1 MLHTFQRLRNL
12 SALNAQRL
20 LPLCM
25 SLLLLLIAAMQ
36 PLAVAQAQESGE
48 FGRDQ
53 DRAGRYEDGVFKGEE
68 IDVELVSETQNVMPG
83 QTLWTAIRLN
93 PTEGWHTYS
102 KWPGDSGDAT
112 FIHSWELP
120 EGAQAGDIQWPVPTW
135 LPFPGSDLVTFSYK
149 KEVLLLVPIEVP
161 ADFAGSEFA
170 MTAHVEW
177 QVCDLICLIDDA
189 EVSLTLPVAQGELR
203 PDPQWADAIAAV
215 REALPT
221 ADHAIEGLFAIAGD
235 RVSFSFVSND
245 QVFSNADDVW
255 FFPEQRRILDPGPL
269 RDVTLL
275 PGLVQITHA
284 QPRRML
290 TDLEQINGLLA
301 VQHAGGQVLGYDITT
316 DLASPDGLAAI
327 VAVANEQAGPGALAG
342 GERSLLTIIVFAL
355 LGGLIL
361 NLMPCVFPVLS
372 LKVLNLTSHD
382 GASSRQ
388 YRLHGLAY
396 TAGIVL
402 AFMVLASVLLMLR
415 AGGEAVG
422 WAFQLQSPWFVALL
436 VFLFFVMGL
445 SLSGVYEFG
454 TRLMGVGSSL
464 TTSSGYKSSFST
476 GVLATVVAS
485 PCTAPFMGA
494 ALGFALAQS
503 WLVAMIVFAS
513 LGLGMALPFLIL
525 SFSPALMKH
534 MPKPGPWMVTFKEF
548 MAFPM
553 YAAALWL
560 LWVLGVQV
568 GINGMIAVASA
579 ALLLALALW
588 LLQKGSGA
596 SDGRRRVGMAV
607 SLVLTV
613 VALSVLRMPLLEP
626 RLGGSGPGV
635 DMSGADYDASFE
647 VFSSARVSE
656 LRGNGTPVFVNMTAA
671 WCITCLANEQ
681 TTLNTQ
687 RVQQAMVDYGI
698 TYMKGDWTNQDP
710 EISRVLDEFNRP
722 SVPLYILYPGDP
734 SAEPVILPQLLTP
747 TIALDAFSSL

>member
-1 MLHTFQRLRNL
+1 MVYTFQRLLNL
-12 SALNAQRL
+12 SGSEVRRIA
-20 LPLCM
+20 PLFM
-25 SLLLLLIAAMQ
+25 AFV
-36 PLAVAQAQESGE
+36 VAWPVLTGVSVQAQESG
-48 FGRDQ
+48 FGS
-53 DRAGRYEDGVFKGEE
+53 DREARYEGNVYKGDE
-68 IDVELVSETQNVMPG
+68 IDVELISESRNVVPG
-83 QTLWTAIRLN
+83 QTLWTAIRLD

-112 FIHSWELP
+112 FVHSWTLP
-120 EGAQAGDIQWPVPTW
+120 EGAQAGDIQWPNPTW

-149 KEVLLLVPIEVP
+149 EEVMLMVPIEVP
-161 ADFAGSEFA
+161 ADFTGSEFPI
-170 MTAHVEW
+170 TAHVEW
-177 QVCDLICLIDDA
+177 QVCDLICLIEDA
-189 EVSLTLPVAQGELR
+189 EVSLTLPVTGDQLQ
-203 PDPQWADAIAAV
+203 PDPQWADAFAAT
-215 REALPT
+215 RENLPIRE
-221 ADHAIEGLFAIAGD
+221 HAIEGLFAIAGD
-235 RVSFSFVSND
+235 RISFSFTSND
-245 QVFSNADDVW
+245 RVFADAEDVW
-255 FFPEQRRILDPGPL
+255 FFPEQRRILNPGPL

-290 TDLEQINGLLA
+290 TDLEQVNGLLS
-301 VQHAGGQVLGYDITT
+301 VQYAGGQVRGYELTT
-316 DLASPDGLAAI
+316 ERASDDGLAAI
-327 VAVANEQAGPGALAG
+327 AVVASEQAGPGNLAG
-342 GERSLLTIIVFAL
+342 GDRSLIVIILFAM

-372 LKVLNLTSHD
+372 IKVLNLTAK
-382 GASSRQ
+382 GNASSGQ
-388 YRLHGLAY
+388 KKMHGLAY

-402 AFMVLASVLLMLR
+402 TFMVLASVLLVLR

-454 TRLMGVGSSL
+454 TRLMGVGTNL
-464 TTSSGYKSSFST
+464 NTTTKGYKSSFFT
-476 GVLATVVAS
+476 GVLATIVAS

-503 WLVAMIVFAS
+503 WLVAMIVFAF
-513 LGLGMALPFLIL
+513 LGLGMALPFLAL
-525 SFSPALMKH
+525 AFSPALMKH

-568 GINGMIAVASA
+568 GVNGMVAVASA

-588 LLQKGSGA
+588 LLQKA
-596 SDGRRRVGMAV
+596 SSATAGWRRANTVV
-607 SLVLTV
+607 SLVLVV

-626 RLGGSGPGV
+626 RLGAPDAGI
-635 DMSGADYDASFE
+635 DMSGARYEADFEPFAAS
-647 VFSSARVSE
+647 RVTE
-656 LRGNGTPVFVNMTAA
+656 LRNSGTPVLVNMTAA
-671 WCITCLANEQ
+671 WCITCLANER
-681 TTLNTQ
+681 TTLSTQ
-687 RVQQAMVDYGI
+687 RVQQAMRNSGI

-734 SAEPVILPQLLTP
+734 TADPIILPQLLTP
-747 TIALDAFSSL
+747 TIVLDEFARL